1 MFNGW
6 FTIRLLIG
14 NIDNYENMPRQQLE
28 NILTTLLAS
37 MPKSASSLQ
46 SIQLRMSKD
55 QKKQA
60 PKPFSKPKKRTP
72 ILFDLDELTK

>member
-1 MFNGW
+1 
-6 FTIRLLIG
+6 
-14 NIDNYENMPRQQLE
+14 
-28 NILTTLLAS
+28 
-37 MPKSASSLQ
+37 MPKPASSLQ

-72 ILFDLDELTK
+72 ISFDLDELTK